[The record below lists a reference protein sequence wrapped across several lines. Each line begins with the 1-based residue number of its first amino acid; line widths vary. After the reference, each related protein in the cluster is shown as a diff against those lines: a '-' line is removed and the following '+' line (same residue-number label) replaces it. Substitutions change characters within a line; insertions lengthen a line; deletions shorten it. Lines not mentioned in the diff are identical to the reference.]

1 MILAIKLTERDINIF
16 KIIAKVGSISR
27 GMLDDDFKMERRSI
41 YRLTKGDDAFLKVH
55 NTPAKKGKK
64 IVNQYT
70 YSFTEKGAEYAI
82 ENGFCKCVQGFNGY
96 EHSLQAERTIKE
108 LLDSG
113 LDVSYIYNEKEQEII
128 FRDEIKKMK
137 DLDKVKKR
145 KDSSFAVVDFAY
157 YNEDKQLN
165 LIEIETKNYRPKLRK
180 QHSTYAKNLNANY
193 TVIRYKK

>member
-1 MILAIKLTERDINIF
+1 MAIKLTERDINIF
-16 KIIAKVGSISR
+16 KIISKCGSISR
-27 GMLDDDFKMERRSI
+27 KMLNDDFEMERRSI
-41 YRLTKGDDAFLKVH
+41 YRLTKGDDAFLKIH
-55 NTPAKKGKK
+55 NTPIKQGKK

-96 EHSLQAERTIKE
+96 EHSLQAEQTIKE

-113 LDVSYIYNEKEQEII
+113 LDVSSIYNEKEQEII
-128 FRDEIKKMK
+128 FKDEIKKMK
-137 DLDKVKKR
+137 DADRVKKR

-157 YNEDKQLN
+157 YNEDNKLN
-165 LIEIETKNYRPKLRK
+165 LIEIETKNYRPHLRK

>member
-55 NTPAKKGKK
+55 NTPIKKGKK
-64 IVNQYT
+64 VVNQYT

-82 ENGFCKCVQGFNGY
+82 ENHLCRAVQGFNGY

-113 LDVSYIYNEKEQEII
+113 LDVSSI
-128 FRDEIKKMK
+128 
-137 DLDKVKKR
+137 
-145 KDSSFAVVDFAY
+145 
-157 YNEDKQLN
+157 
-165 LIEIETKNYRPKLRK
+165 
-180 QHSTYAKNLNANY
+180 
-193 TVIRYKK
+193 